1 MRDFAADA
9 TKRVHRFKPMP
20 AASRA
25 FLHSLA
31 EDFGLFSESE
41 DPGVNR
47 AVTVLKTQ
55 GFVSAPFK
63 SLSAAL
69 RLRSVA
75 REKEAEAKAA
85 TEREA
90 VSRNADAEHF
100 NAFVISAPA
109 FGLTIEDL
117 EAALKN
123 DLQHPS
129 VAFNIHFRPSG
140 EVILKAASRTFADVL
155 HPANVHETLKALKA
169 GVTGTVTKGEL
180 AGNVHLANVD
190 EENNVVRRE
199 KVTEG
204 GWNEVV
210 RRGRQGVSPGREPQR
225 SDSEAKKGK
234 LTLKLGAGT
243 SSARRGRD
251 RERIN
256 WIGKMREGIPDME

>member
-9 TKRVHRFKPMP
+9 TKRIHRFRPMP

-41 DPGVNR
+41 NPGVNR
-47 AVTVLKTQ
+47 AVSVLKTQ
-55 GFVSAPFK
+55 SFVSAPFK

-69 RLRSVA
+69 RLRNVA

-85 TEREA
+85 AEREVA
-90 VSRNADAEHF
+90 SRSVNVEHF

-123 DLQHPS
+123 DLEHPS
-129 VAFNIHFRPSG
+129 VAFNIDFRPSG
-140 EVILKAASRTFADVL
+140 EVILKAASRTFADML
-155 HPANVHETLKALKA
+155 HPANIHETLKVLKP
-169 GVTGTVTKGEL
+169 GVSDTVTKGEL
-180 AGNVHLANVD
+180 AGSVHLAHVD
-190 EENNVVRRE
+190 DENNVSTRE
-199 KVTEG
+199 RATEG

-210 RRGRQGVSPGREPQR
+210 RRGKQGVSPGPEPQR
-225 SDSEAKKGK
+225 SDGEAKKGK

-243 SSARRGRD
+243 SSARRE
-251 RERIN
+251 RERERVN